1 MFNQI
6 LTDIDNFV
14 WGLPLLV
21 LIVAVGVMFTC
32 GTKLLQV
39 FHLPKAIKY
48 VFIDETDGVGE
59 VSGFGALCTALSA
72 TIGTGNIVGVA
83 TAVCAGGPGAL
94 FWMEVAAFLGMAT
107 KYAEGFL
114 AVKYRHIEKDG
125 TILGGPFY
133 YIEKGMGKGWKWLAV
148 LFAIFGML
156 AGILGI
162 GTVTQINSIT
172 SAVQHFF
179 DPDLAHTV
187 TLFGNS
193 YSVSVVI
200 SGLIVTAIVAMVVF
214 GGLKRISKVS
224 EIIVPFMAV
233 LYVAFSIILL
243 ASNASEVP
251 HALRI
256 IVEGAFNPQAVTGGV
271 VGTVFVAMQKG
282 IARGVFSNEAGLGS
296 APIAAAAA
304 RTNEPVR
311 QGLVCM
317 TGTFFDTI
325 IICTMTGLAIVVTG
339 AWQVEGL
346 EGAAVTSY
354 AFQQGLPFDQQVSS
368 FVLMMCLA
376 FFAFTTILGWDYYS
390 EKCLQYL
397 VGPRKTA
404 LMVFKWVYI
413 LAVFVGPYLSVSAV
427 WMIAD
432 IFNGLMA
439 FPNLIALVVLSGIV
453 FKDTKSCFERSKL
466 LK

>member
-1 MFNQI
+1 MAVQSTFKNMS
-6 LTDIDNFV
+6 LC
-14 WGLPLLV
+14 LL
-21 LIVAVGVMFTC
+21 
-32 GTKLLQV
+32 
-39 FHLPKAIKY
+39 AICL
-48 VFIDETDGVGE
+48 VC
-59 VSGFGALCTALSA
+59 SAL
-72 TIGTGNIVGVA
+72 
-83 TAVCAGGPGAL
+83 
-94 FWMEVAAFLGMAT
+94 
-107 KYAEGFL
+107 
-114 AVKYRHIEKDG
+114 
-125 TILGGPFY
+125 
-133 YIEKGMGKGWKWLAV
+133 
-148 LFAIFGML
+148 L
-156 AGILGI
+156 AGVYAL
-162 GTVTQINSIT
+162 
-172 SAVQHFF
+172 
-179 DPDLAHTV
+179 
-187 TLFGNS
+187 
-193 YSVSVVI
+193 
-200 SGLIVTAIVAMVVF
+200 TA
-214 GGLKRISKVS
+214 
-224 EIIVPFMAV
+224 E
-233 LYVAFSIILL
+233 
-243 ASNASEVP
+243 
-251 HALRI
+251 
-256 IVEGAFNPQAVTGGV
+256 
-271 VGTVFVAMQKG
+271 
-282 IARGVFSNEAGLGS
+282 
-296 APIAAAAA
+296 PIAAAAA

-453 FKDTKSCFERSKL
+453 FKDTKSCFERRKL